1 MSRIGFLYA
10 FLLASCAF
18 ASERAAPGGEVPAAF
33 RDVRAHVAGLVERGE
48 VPSVAVAV
56 LKGDQV
62 VWAEGFGLANRRTAA
77 KATPDTIY
85 RLASVS
91 KPVTATGLM
100 ILVDRGRVD
109 LDAPANRYLPGA
121 KLSARVGASDAITV
135 RRLANHTAG
144 LPLHYNFFYD
154 GRSPASI
161 DESIR
166 RYGFAATEPGA
177 AWEYSNLGFGILGF
191 ITETASG
198 SPWRTFMDGELYD
211 PLGMARTSD
220 RIRPGH
226 EAEAAVPYT
235 REVAGRFVPVGD
247 YEFDHPGAS
256 AVWSSANDLM
266 RFARMHL
273 WGGELDGVRVLSER
287 ATKAMQEPT
296 GRRGEGSA
304 MGVSWAITTER
315 GHRCLSHTGGMPGA
329 STALRIFPDDDSALV
344 VLINCDTDG
353 VNRSLARSLARRL
366 TRALFPEGGTQDEGM
381 DDAGPPQ
388 STDRDVSSSWAGA
401 WTGKLAHPDGDL
413 PLKLT
418 LEPPRS
424 ARVSWD
430 GHRPVECS
438 DVAFDGHL
446 HAQLDGRLLARP
458 DYHGVARVDF
468 KLSLKGDRLT
478 GVATAIGPEYYALSH
493 WVELTRVPSTE
504 IAEGRPNYDLL
515 IKGGRVV
522 DGCGTPWY
530 VADVAIRD
538 GRIAAV
544 GRLGDAKAG
553 RVVDAR
559 GLAIAPG
566 FVDMMGQTAAPFLR
580 NARAGDN
587 LLTQGITTINAG
599 EGESDAPLVGED
611 AKRAGWSTTAEFF
624 AKLEAAGMPM
634 NMVQT
639 VGHTQVRKA
648 VIGEVDRRA
657 TAEELERM
665 KALVR
670 EGMEAGAVGLSTSL
684 IYPPA
689 VYAPVDEIVEL
700 ARVAGEYGGRYFTHM
715 RNEGD
720 RLLEAVDEAIAIGER
735 AGTPVHIFHLKAA
748 GQANWPKMGQAIA
761 RIKAARAA
769 GHQVGADVYPYL
781 NNGLDLSSFIHPA
794 HSAEGRAGLLR
805 RLDDPQTRAAIR
817 REMETQDGWENWY
830 RHVGRDWEN
839 VVVGG
844 MTTEPYKA
852 HNGRPLAAIARDL
865 GKDPWDVFFGATK
878 AGAFAL
884 PLSMSESNKI
894 EAMRQEF
901 VSFCTDAGPAGSSAS
916 THPRAFGSFP
926 RILSHYVRDLGVLSL
941 EQAVARMTS
950 VAAAELGLYDRG
962 RLAPGLTAD
971 IVVFDPERI
980 RDRATLGEPALPSE
994 GVRFVIVNGRLVV
1007 DDGRPTDARPGRIL
1021 KGPGRRIVGAPGDTP
1036 TKPRGSDG
1044 E

>member
-1 MSRIGFLYA
+1 MPRTGLLHA
-10 FLLASCAF
+10 FLLISCVF
-18 ASERAAPGGEVPAAF
+18 ASEGAGSEGETPAAF
-33 RDVRAHVAGLVERGE
+33 RDVRDHIAGLAERGE

-56 LKGDQV
+56 LKGDRV
-62 VWAEGFGLANRRTAA
+62 LWAEGFGLANRQTAA
-77 KATPDTIY
+77 KATPDSIY

-91 KPVTATGLM
+91 KPITATGLM

-121 KLSARVGASDAITV
+121 KLSARIGASDAITV
-135 RRLANHTAG
+135 RRLANHTSG
-144 LPLHYNFFYD
+144 LPLHYSFFYD
-154 GRSPASI
+154 GLRPAST

-191 ITETASG
+191 ITEAVSG

-211 PLGMARTSD
+211 KLGMARTSD
-220 RIRPGH
+220 RVRPGH

-235 REVAGRFVPVGD
+235 RDAAGRFVPVGD

-273 WGGELDGVRVLSER
+273 KGGELDGVRVLSER

-296 GRRGEGSA
+296 GRRSKEFA
-304 MGVSWAITTER
+304 TGVSWAVTTER
-315 GHRCLSHTGGMPGA
+315 GHRCISHTGGMPGV
-329 STALRIFPDDDSALV
+329 STVLRIFPDDDAAFV
-344 VLINCDTDG
+344 ALINSDTNG
-353 VNRSLARSLARRL
+353 VNQSLARRL
-366 TRALFPEGGTQDEGM
+366 TRALFPDGGAGEGGPDGPR
-381 DDAGPPQ
+381 PPQ
-388 STDRDVSSSWAGA
+388 PTGSDVSSPWAGA

-418 LEPPRS
+418 LEAPRS

-430 GHRPVECS
+430 GRRPVELS
-438 DVAFDGHL
+438 DVALRDGHL

-458 DYHGVARVDF
+458 DYHGVASVAF

-478 GVATAIGPEYYALSH
+478 GVATSMGPEYYALSH
-493 WVELTRVPSTE
+493 WVELTRAPASE
-504 IAEGRPNYDLL
+504 IVKGRPDYDLL

-530 VADVAIRD
+530 VADMAIRD

-553 RVVDAR
+553 RVLDAR
-559 GLAIAPG
+559 GLAVAPG
-566 FVDMMGQTAAPFLR
+566 FIDMMGQTAAPFLR
-580 NARAGDN
+580 NPRAGDN

-611 AKRAGWSTTAEFF
+611 AKRAGWATTAEYF
-624 AKLEAAGMPM
+624 AKLDAAGMPM

-639 VGHTQVRKA
+639 VGHTQVRKI
-648 VIGEVDRRA
+648 VIGEADRRA
-657 TAEELERM
+657 TAEELGRM

-670 EGMEAGAVGLSTSL
+670 EGMEAGAIGLSTSL

-689 VYAPVDEIVEL
+689 VYAPNEEIVEL

-720 RLLEAVDEAIAIGER
+720 RLLEAVDEAIGIGER

-748 GQANWPKMGQAIA
+748 GQANWPKMDQAIA

-769 GHQVGADVYPYL
+769 GRQVGADVYPYL
-781 NNGLDLSSFIHPA
+781 NNGLDLSSFIHPS
-794 HSAEGRAGLLR
+794 HSAEGRAGLLK
-805 RLDDPQTRAAIR
+805 RLDDPQARATIR
-817 REMETQDGWENWY
+817 KEMETQDGWENWY

-852 HNGRPLAAIARDL
+852 HNGRPLAALARDL
-865 GKDPWDVFFGATK
+865 GKDPWDVFFEVTK

-901 VSFCTDAGPAGSSAS
+901 VSFCTDAGPAGSSTS

-926 RILSHYVRDLGVLSL
+926 RVLSHYVRDLGVLSL

-962 RLAPGLTAD
+962 RLAPGLAAD

-980 RDRATLGEPALPSE
+980 RDRATLGAPAQRSE
-994 GVRFVIVNGRLVV
+994 GVRFVIVNGKVVV
-1007 DDGRPTDARPGRIL
+1007 DDGRPTDARPGRVL
-1021 KGPGRRIVGAPGDTP
+1021 KGPGRRIVDP
-1036 TKPRGSDG
+1036 
-1044 E
+1044 EN